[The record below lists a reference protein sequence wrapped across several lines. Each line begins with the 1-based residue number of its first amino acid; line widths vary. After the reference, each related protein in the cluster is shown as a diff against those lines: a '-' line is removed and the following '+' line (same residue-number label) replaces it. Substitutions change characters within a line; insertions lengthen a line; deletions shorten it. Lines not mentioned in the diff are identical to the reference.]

1 MDENTRNELR
11 ELKKKVQKGYRVS
24 VFLGVSLFLVIFIPV
39 FALTAEMEDYLC
51 ISIVIVFLILY
62 TLVLV
67 RKIMPIYE
75 NRCKKYEKVLKETAV
90 PQILNDCFESWS
102 FQPEKGYTEE
112 EFLETG
118 IQPHRNI
125 IEFKSSDWLEGEYK
139 GVYFRQADLMMTCS
153 ADFNSKR
160 STTTVMD
167 GEMLCIHNPRYAE
180 RPVFVSTNCDFMIFN
195 ETYRYVDLE
204 EREFNLTYRASAEN
218 QEDVFYFLT
227 PPVMERMMELSR
239 IDKGVMF
246 VFNKEYVYVL
256 RDGRKGIFYVNNK
269 GTVEQ
274 DIEHAYEDMRQIQQ
288 IIDCLL
294 QK

>member
-24 VFLGVSLFLVIFIPV
+24 VFLGVSLFLIIFIPV

-75 NRCKKYEKVLKETAV
+75 DRCKKYEKVLKETAV
-90 PQILNDCFESWS
+90 PQILNDCFDSWS

-139 GVYFRQADLMMTCS
+139 GVSFRQADLMMTCS

-246 VFNKEYVYVL
+246 VFNKEYLYVL

>member
-1 MDENTRNELR
+1 MDENTRNELI

-75 NRCKKYEKVLKETAV
+75 DRCKKYEKVLKETAV